1 MKRYYSTQRPVMP
14 GGFPE
19 KGKVENIV
27 NFDKRKY
34 CAEIESEA
42 WGYIDYK
49 EPLTEKQA
57 SDYELVPYEE
67 RVKVIMTPGI
77 KSLIL
82 ESENFTEFVAKSVA
96 RHINHD
102 WGELDSEDKA
112 MNDQD
117 PEMAMSA
124 YTYRDELTIWVK
136 SENGYIVVLLPSEH

>member
-34 CAEIESEA
+34 CAEIEREA

-57 SDYELVPYEE
+57 SNYELVPYEE

-82 ESENFTEFVAKSVA
+82 KSKKFTEFVAESLT

-102 WGELDSEDKA
+102 WGELDREDKA

-117 PEMAMSA
+117 PETAMSV
-124 YTYRDELTIWVK
+124 YTYREKLTIWVK
-136 SENGYIVVLLPSEH
+136 SENGYIVVLLPNEH

>member
-67 RVKVIMTPGI
+67 RLKVIMTRGI

-82 ESENFTEFVAKSVA
+82 
-96 RHINHD
+96 
-102 WGELDSEDKA
+102 
-112 MNDQD
+112 
-117 PEMAMSA
+117 
-124 YTYRDELTIWVK
+124 
-136 SENGYIVVLLPSEH
+136 